1 MKTKT
6 KRIDKR
12 YLFRRGAV
20 WYVSARAANGKRLVQ
35 STGTDDLDAAREYRD
50 RILHPMKLKNERDRV
65 VALQAQLGSIDQQ
78 LQRIKDSEAA
88 TTLSAGWQAYL
99 DQQARPDS
107 GPSTLEQYE
116 RLFEAFAAWME
127 ANHPDVVEMRHVT
140 QDHAD
145 EYAAQL
151 QSRVSSGTFNRTLNV
166 LSLVWRVL
174 DRAARLAGVNPWKGI
189 TRKRHAAHSRRELT
203 LAELQAVCSAA
214 TGEMR
219 LLLALGVYAG
229 LRLADAALLEW
240 GSVDMVRRIL
250 SVIPVK
256 TARRTQKRITVP
268 IHPALLALLA
278 ETPEHRRKGHVM
290 PGLAKRYWQYAG
302 ALSKDVI
309 KLFQSCGITT
319 TVKVAGST
327 RGRPECGFHSLRHS
341 FVSLCAASGV
351 PQSVVQALVGHGSP
365 SMTMHYTHVGTE
377 AAQNAVSLLPDVTGG
392 TTPPPATDGQEGAIL
407 AVLEGLQGL
416 DVTALNRVIQAAQE
430 LIGKETAQ

>member
-1 MKTKT
+1 MKAKN

-20 WYVSARAANGKRLVQ
+20 WYVSARDANGKRLVQ
-35 STGTDDLDAAREYRD
+35 STGEEDLDAAREYRD
-50 RILHPMKLKNERDRV
+50 RILHPAKLKSERDRM

-78 LQRIKDSEAA
+78 LQRIKDSEKAL
-88 TTLSAGWQAYL
+88 TLSAGWQAYL
-99 DQQARPDS
+99 DQQTRPDS
-107 GPSTLEQYE
+107 GPSTLSQYE
-116 RLFEAFAAWME
+116 GWFESFARWME
-127 ANHPDVVEMRHVT
+127 ADHADVIEMRHVT

-145 EYAAQL
+145 EYAADL
-151 QSRVSSGTFNRTLNV
+151 QSRVSATTFNRTLNA

-174 DRAARLAGVNPWKGI
+174 DRAARLTVNPWKQI

-214 TGEMR
+214 TGETR

-278 ETPEHRRKGHVM
+278 ETPEHWRKGYVM
-290 PGLAKRYWQYAG
+290 PGLAKRYWQYAA

-309 KLFQSCGITT
+309 ELFESCGITT

-351 PQSVVQALVGHGSP
+351 PQSVVQSLVGHGSP

-377 AAQNAVSLLPDVTGG
+377 AAQNAVAMLPDVTSG
-392 TTPPPATDGQEGAIL
+392 TTPPPATGGREGAIT

-416 DVTALNRVIQAAQE
+416 DVTALNRVIQAAQA
-430 LIGKETAQ
+430 LIETQEP

>member
-6 KRIDKR
+6 KKRIDSK

-20 WYVSARAANGKRLVQ
+20 WYVSGRDMNGKRIVQ
-35 STGTDDLDAAREYRD
+35 STGTADLEEAREVRD
-50 RILHPMKLKNERDRV
+50 RIMHPAKLKNERDRV
-65 VALQAQLGSIDQQ
+65 AALQAQLGSIDQQ
-78 LQRIKDSEAA
+78 LERIKDAVPSV
-88 TTLSAGWQAYL
+88 TVSAGWQAYL
-99 DQQARPDS
+99 DQQNRPDS
-107 GPSTLEQYE
+107 GPSTLTQYE
-116 RLFEAFAAWME
+116 GWFEAFARWMD
-127 ANHPDVVEMRHVT
+127 ATHPKVIEVRHVT

-145 EYAAQL
+145 EYAAHL
-151 QSRVSSGTFNRTLNV
+151 QSLVSATTFNRTVNA

-174 DRAARLAGVNPWKGI
+174 EKPARLTVNPWKSI
-189 TRKRHAAHSRRELT
+189 TRKRYAVHSRRELT

-278 ETPEHRRKGHVM
+278 ETPEHRRKGYVM

-416 DVTALNRVIQAAQE
+416 DVPALNRVIQAAQD
-430 LIGKETAQ
+430 LVKESEA

>member
-1 MKTKT
+1 
-6 KRIDKR
+6 
-12 YLFRRGAV
+12 L
-20 WYVSARAANGKRLVQ
+20 
-35 STGTDDLDAAREYRD
+35 E
-50 RILHPMKLKNERDRV
+50 
-65 VALQAQLGSIDQQ
+65 
-78 LQRIKDSEAA
+78 RIKDAVPSV
-88 TTLSAGWQAYL
+88 TVSAGWQAYL
-99 DQQARPDS
+99 DQQNRPDS
-107 GPSTLEQYE
+107 GPSTLTQYE
-116 RLFEAFAAWME
+116 GWFEAFARWMD
-127 ANHPDVVEMRHVT
+127 ATHPKVIEVRHVT

-145 EYAAQL
+145 EYAAHL
-151 QSRVSSGTFNRTLNV
+151 QSLVSATTFNRTVNA

-174 DRAARLAGVNPWKGI
+174 EKPARLTVNPWKSI
-189 TRKRHAAHSRRELT
+189 TRKRYAVHSRRELT

-278 ETPEHRRKGHVM
+278 ETPEHRRKGYVM

-416 DVTALNRVIQAAQE
+416 DVPALNRVIQAAQD
-430 LIGKETAQ
+430 LVKESEA

>member
-20 WYVSARAANGKRLVQ
+20 WYVSARAANGTRLVQ

-50 RILHPMKLKNERDRV
+50 RILHPTKLKNERDRV

-99 DQQARPDS
+99 DQQTRPDS
-107 GPSTLEQYE
+107 GPATLSQYE
-116 RLFEAFAAWME
+116 GWFEAFAAWME
-127 ANHPDVVEMRHVT
+127 ANHRDVKEMRHVT

-145 EYAAQL
+145 EYAADL
-151 QSRVSSGTFNRTLNV
+151 QRRVSATTFNRTLNA

-174 DRAARLAGVNPWKGI
+174 DRAARLTVNPWKQI
-189 TRKRHAAHSRRELT
+189 TRKRFAVHSRRELT
-203 LAELQAVCSAA
+203 LAELQAVCAAA

-219 LLLALGVYAG
+219 LLLALGIYAG
-229 LRLADAALLEW
+229 LRLADAALIDW
-240 GSVDMVRRIL
+240 GSVDMVRRFL
-250 SVIPVK
+250 SLIPVK
-256 TARRTQKRITVP
+256 TARRTAKRITVP
-268 IHPALLALLA
+268 IHPSLLALLA
-278 ETPEHRRKGHVM
+278 ETPEERRKGYVM
-290 PGLAKRYWQYAG
+290 PGLAERYGQYAA
-302 ALSKDVI
+302 ALSKDVA
-309 KLFQSCGITT
+309 KLFEGCGITT

-327 RGRPECGFHSLRHS
+327 RGRPECGYHSLRHS

-365 SMTMHYTHVGTE
+365 SMTAHYTHVGTE
-377 AAQNAVSLLPDVTGG
+377 AAQNAVAMLPDVTNG

-416 DVTALNRVIQAAQE
+416 DVPALNRVIQAAQE